1 MDVSSDPLHRNTN
14 GSDPLSRDRLKT
26 DQTNSDQINID
37 TPELV
42 SIEMP
47 LAGIGSRFIA
57 TLIDTIIWVLASL
70 LLDWALKIILPAIS
84 AFSQLSAQWTI
95 ALYTFATFLL
105 FWGYF
110 TLFEAFWN
118 GRTPGKK
125 IAKIRVIQRSG
136 RSIGLIESMARN
148 LIRIIDMQPLTLYAV
163 GVISMFVTKQ
173 HQRLGDLAAGTLVV
187 RDREP
192 ETPLWGESSSR
203 TFTAQIFASAAIP
216 EPHHAVTLPALGIGK
231 LAASDLEVLESF
243 FSRRLDMSL
252 DTRRLLAGRIAAAIQ
267 AKSGLEIPEGAS
279 VETFL
284 EATARQL
291 RDQARMQ

>member
-1 MDVSSDPLHRNTN
+1 MDVGTEPA
-14 GSDPLSRDRLKT
+14 SRDEIGLNRTSPAQIDL
-26 DQTNSDQINID
+26 DQISID

-57 TLIDTIIWVLASL
+57 LLIDYIIWSVAFFLLAMVGL
-70 LLDWALKIILPAIS
+70 LLSPALK
-84 AFSQLSAQWTI
+84 AFNKLSAQWAEAI
-95 ALYTFATFLL
+95 FIFVIFL
-105 FWGYF
+105 FNWGYF

-125 IAKIRVIQRSG
+125 MARIRVIQRSG
-136 RSIGLIESMARN
+136 RSIGLVESMARN
-148 LIRIIDMQPLTLYAV
+148 LVRYVDQIPFFYAV
-163 GVISMFVTKQ
+163 GVITMFITRQ

-203 TFTAQIFASAAIP
+203 TFTAQIFATSAIP

-231 LAASDLEVLESF
+231 LAAPDLEVLESF

-252 DTRRLLAGRIAAAIQ
+252 ETRALLAGRIAAAIQ
-267 AKSGLEIPEGAS
+267 AKSGLGIPEGAS